1 MERAANKIEGLD
13 RHKILLLQDLL
24 HCLKQEREN
33 LINLDLDCL
42 WEVMEEK
49 NRLLTA
55 IAENE
60 AQLEKMRNEVSRNG
74 EKPDAESLIPGSLSL
89 KIHNLQGK
97 IRTRVKGNV
106 AFIQESLEFFDEIIS
121 IFTMGGRVE
130 HSYGHLTKNQKEF
143 SPLIYHREV

>member
-1 MERAANKIEGLD
+1 MEEAAKKNEDLV

-24 HCLKQEREN
+24 HCLKQEGEN

-49 NRLLTA
+49 NKLLTA

-60 AQLEKMRNEVSRNG
+60 AQLEKMRNEAFRNG
-74 EKPDAESLIPGSLSL
+74 DKPDAESVVPGTLSR
-89 KIHNLQGK
+89 KIHDLKGK
-97 IRTRVKGNV
+97 VRTRVKENV

-130 HSYGHLTKNQKEF
+130 HSYCHLTKNQKEF
-143 SPLIYHREV
+143 SPRIYHREV

>member
-1 MERAANKIEGLD
+1 MERAAKKNEELG

-24 HCLKQEREN
+24 HCLKREREN

-49 NRLLTA
+49 NKLLTA
-55 IAENE
+55 IAANE

-74 EKPDAESLIPGSLSL
+74 DRPDAKSVIPGTLSL

-97 IRTRVKGNV
+97 IRTMVKGNV
-106 AFIQESLEFFDEIIS
+106 AFIQESLDFFDEIRS
-121 IFTMGGRVE
+121 
-130 HSYGHLTKNQKEF
+130 
-143 SPLIYHREV
+143 LICE